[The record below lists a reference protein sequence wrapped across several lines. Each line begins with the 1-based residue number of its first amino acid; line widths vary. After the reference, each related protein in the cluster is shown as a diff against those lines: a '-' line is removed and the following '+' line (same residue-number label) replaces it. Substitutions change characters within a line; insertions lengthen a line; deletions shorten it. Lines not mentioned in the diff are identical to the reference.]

1 MVLIPNKRE
10 FLARR
15 MADAGLIRLVERIAR
30 RPGLLVL
37 TYHRIGNP
45 EDGDDYAPIYSA
57 TVETLERTLQAL
69 KKSHEIVSVGDVI
82 TLAERGFPLTRPTAL
97 VTFDDGYRD
106 NFVAALPVLKALKIP
121 ATFFIPTG
129 FFEGP
134 FVPWWDRIAWTVGR
148 SHVPV
153 LRLERPVPIAVDL
166 RALSRSEAVFQ
177 VVRAFR
183 DHPVGDESAY
193 FAELEARAKVSADVP
208 SLGRDRFMS
217 WDELRELANSGCDV
231 GSHAHSHRKL
241 IWLSEEDQRDEFS
254 RSKRILEANLGRE
267 VPAVA
272 YPYGWPGAY
281 DATAE
286 RLARESGYRVA
297 FSSVAGVNR
306 PGTTAPFA
314 IQRLGVGFAESPS
327 LLRARW
333 TLHEAFGRSLV

>member
-1 MVLIPNKRE
+1 MVLIPNKRA
-10 FLARR
+10 FLAGR
-15 MADAGLIRLVERIAR
+15 MADLGLIRLVERLAR

-45 EDGDDYAPIYSA
+45 VSGDDYAPVYSA
-57 TVETLERTLQAL
+57 TVETLERTLQTL
-69 KKSHEIVSVGDVI
+69 KKSHEIVSVDDVI
-82 TLAERGFPLTRPTAL
+82 RMSESGFPLTRPNAL

-106 NFVAALPVLKALKIP
+106 NFVAALPVLNALKIP

-129 FFEGP
+129 FFEGS
-134 FVPWWDRIAWTVGR
+134 FVPWWDRIAWTVSR

-153 LRLERPVPIAVDL
+153 LRLERPVPIEVDL
-166 RALSRSEAVFQ
+166 KVLPRSEAVYQ

-183 DHPVGDESAY
+183 DHPVDDESAY
-193 FAELEARAKVSADVP
+193 FAELEARAEVWADVS

-217 WDELRELANSGCDV
+217 WDELRVLANSGCDV

-241 IWLSEEDQRDEFS
+241 IWLSEEDQRYEFS
-254 RSKRILEANLGRE
+254 RSKRILEENLGRE
-267 VPAVA
+267 VAALA

-281 DATAE
+281 DAAAE

-297 FSSVAGVNR
+297 FSSVPGVNR

-314 IQRLGVGFAESPS
+314 IQRLGVGFADSPS

-333 TLHEAFGRSLV
+333 TLYEAFGRSLV